1 MMDLDVLK
9 RRIRNNDRLGFED
22 GSAILQAAAGRGI
35 DEICGFAEEIQS
47 TFHRRT
53 IEFCAIINAKS
64 GSCPNDCFF
73 CAQSIQS
80 RAPITEYPLRS
91 PKDLLA
97 AAAKAERA
105 GAHRFSIVTSG
116 AKLSGKEFSS
126 ACETIRLIR
135 ETTSLLP
142 CASLGSISAE
152 EALQLRKA
160 GLVRYHHNLE
170 TSPRFYPLICTTQD
184 YEERIA
190 TVTAAKEAG
199 LELCVG
205 GILGLGEE
213 EEDWLHFIGELS
225 SLRPDSIPLN
235 FLDPRPGTRLESQP
249 LLGPEKALLAVA
261 LFRILLPRAII
272 RLAGGRQKTL
282 GHLEAR
288 AVKAG
293 VNAVMIGDYLTTKGS
308 DIDADKRMIKDLNL
322 LPGVISEI
330 DVQSGMSQ
338 SD

>member
-1 MMDLDVLK
+1 MMDLDVLRK
-9 RRIRNNDRLGFED
+9 RIRNNDRLGFED
-22 GSAILQAAAGRGI
+22 GSAILQAAASGGI

-47 TFHRRT
+47 KFHSRT

-80 RAPITEYPLRS
+80 RTPITEYPLRS
-91 PKDLLA
+91 PEDLLA

-105 GAHRFSIVTSG
+105 GARRFSIVTSG
-116 AKLSGKEFSS
+116 AKLSREEFSS

-142 CASLGSISAE
+142 CASLGSLSAQ

-170 TSPRFYPLICTTQD
+170 TSRRFYPLICTTQD
-184 YEERIA
+184 YEERMA

-199 LELCVG
+199 LEICVG

-213 EEDWLHFIGELS
+213 EKDWLHFISELS

-235 FLDPRPGTRLESQP
+235 FLDPRSGTRLESQP
-249 LLGPEKALLAVA
+249 LLGPEKALTAIA
-261 LFRILLPRAII
+261 LFRIMLPKAVI

-282 GHLEAR
+282 QHLQLR
-288 AVKAG
+288 AIRTG
-293 VNAVMIGDYLTTKGS
+293 VNAVMIGDYLTTKGA
-308 DIDADKRMIKDLNL
+308 DVEADKLMIKELNL
-322 LPGVISEI
+322 LPGIIVNSP
-330 DVQSGMSQ
+330 MNKNALM
-338 SD
+338 